1 MIGPPRFYFLRY
13 WREVTWVPN
22 YNYTITTFCNG
33 IAAIGHLRCA
43 RVNQWHLNGLC
54 FAFSSCYFQTDIK
67 YPGRFEYKK
76 RAHRLLNLDFCY

>member
-43 RVNQWHLNGLC
+43 RINQVHLFGFC
-54 FAFSSCYFQTDIK
+54 FAVSTGLKLLENIPDVLSSI
-67 YPGRFEYKK
+67 
-76 RAHRLLNLDFCY
+76 